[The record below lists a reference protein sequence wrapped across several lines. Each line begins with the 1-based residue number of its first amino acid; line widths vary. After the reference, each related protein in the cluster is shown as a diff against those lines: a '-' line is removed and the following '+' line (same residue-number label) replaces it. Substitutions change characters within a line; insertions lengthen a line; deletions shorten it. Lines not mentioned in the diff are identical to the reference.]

1 MAPSSRTP
9 ANDTAIRRR
18 QETLSSGAAYDEEKD
33 SKEEGHRIL
42 QAMSDRLE
50 TGLNRAALSA
60 IQDLLEAGCH
70 PDAVVAV
77 VMSLSQR

>member
-1 MAPSSRTP
+1 MAPSPRTT

-18 QETLSSGAAYDEEKD
+18 HETLSSGAEEED

>member
-1 MAPSSRTP
+1 MKAG
-9 ANDTAIRRR
+9 DV
-18 QETLSSGAAYDEEKD
+18 
-33 SKEEGHRIL
+33 IL

-50 TGLNRAALSA
+50 TGLNAAALSA